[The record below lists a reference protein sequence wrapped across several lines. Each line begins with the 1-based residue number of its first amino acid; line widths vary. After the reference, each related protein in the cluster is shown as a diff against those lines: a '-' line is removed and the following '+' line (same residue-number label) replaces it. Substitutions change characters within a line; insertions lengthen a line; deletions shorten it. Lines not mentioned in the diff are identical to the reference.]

1 MSATSASPTDELEVK
16 AQVED
21 SDALRAALTAAG
33 ARVEFRGEMSD
44 RRFDRKRALAR
55 RDEVLRLRMFQP
67 EDGTPAYGVL
77 AWKGKHSQ
85 RGEYRHRAEVEA
97 RVADA
102 DAVVTILEQL
112 GFKVSLRI
120 DRHVEV
126 YRLGQAVLRL
136 EWYPAMDVLLEVE
149 GEPRAIEQA
158 IAATGLAREAFL
170 PESLPYF
177 VARYEARTGRAALLA
192 R

>member
-16 AQVED
+16 ALVED
-21 SDALRAALTAAG
+21 PEALRAALIGAG
-33 ARVEFRGEMSD
+33 ARLEFRGEMTD
-44 RRFDRKRALAR
+44 RRFDRKGVLSR

-67 EDGTPAYGVL
+67 ADGAPAHGVL

-97 RVADA
+97 RVADPE
-102 DAVVTILEQL
+102 AVVTILEQL
-112 GFKVSLRI
+112 GFKLSLRI
-120 DRHVEV
+120 DRRVEV

-149 GEPRAIEQA
+149 GEPSAIEQA

-177 VARYEARTGRAALLA
+177 VARYEARTGREALLA